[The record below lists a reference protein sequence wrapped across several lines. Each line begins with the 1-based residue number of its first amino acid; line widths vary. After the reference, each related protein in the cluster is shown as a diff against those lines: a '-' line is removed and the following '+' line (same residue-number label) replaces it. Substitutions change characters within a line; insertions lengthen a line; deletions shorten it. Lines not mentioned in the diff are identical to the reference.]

1 MSLTQMPLV
10 KICNGQVVFQLY
22 ITNFHFISSREMVKR
37 NTLFKNVVTYLTKN
51 MNLTQ
56 EDAKT
61 QVRQALN
68 EKDSSYSNR

>member
-1 MSLTQMPLV
+1 
-10 KICNGQVVFQLY
+10 
-22 ITNFHFISSREMVKR
+22 MVKR